1 MKLISPTLS
10 LAGAVAMF
18 ATLAGCTQESNPG
31 GPGVSNAPR
40 ATSSTT
46 TSSTVKANGT
56 GTTREEVAQSREVQ
70 KPVVTDKANTF
81 TLHAPKMETTLDSGK
96 KKDIDISISRGSDFK
111 QSVKLEFKAPAGVTV
126 TPAMATIPAGQDK
139 VTVTLEATK
148 GAPVGKAQ
156 VQVMAIP
163 ESGQSVS
170 LDVPV
175 EVKHTT

>member
-175 EVKHTT
+175 EVKHAT

>member
-1 MKLISPTLS
+1 MKLISPTLP

-18 ATLAGCTQESNPG
+18 AALAGCTQESNPG
-31 GPGVSNAPR
+31 GPGVSGTPR

-46 TSSTVKANGT
+46 TSSTAKTNGT
-56 GTTREEVAQSREVQ
+56 STTREEVAQSREVQ

-81 TLHAPKMETTLDSGK
+81 TLHAPKMETTLDAGK
-96 KKDIDISISRGSDFK
+96 KKDIDISISRGREFK

-139 VTVTLEATK
+139 VTVTLEATN

-175 EVKHTT
+175 EVKHAT

>member
-1 MKLISPTLS
+1 M
-10 LAGAVAMF
+10 
-18 ATLAGCTQESNPG
+18 
-31 GPGVSNAPR
+31 
-40 ATSSTT
+40 
-46 TSSTVKANGT
+46 

-139 VTVTLEATK
+139 VTVTLEATN

-175 EVKHTT
+175 EVKHAT